1 MEESLKDDNNIG
13 PADVRLLPPLV
24 HLAVYCAGAGATLG
38 AILNTVAG
46 AETAATVGAA
56 SLGLLGVLPG
66 LWYAQFAAPHR
77 PPAVRRLF
85 FGSFSSTVAAM
96 LGALLGGLLAAYVG
110 SIPGSIAG
118 TLLGGWLR
126 RMDSDARFMWGI
138 AGACAG
144 GLVYALGLDK
154 GAALDGFGLGLLLG
168 LGGFVLLVLMLAAA
182 LSLLTLSRR

>member
-1 MEESLKDDNNIG
+1 MKDDNNIG
-13 PADVRLLPPLV
+13 PAEVRLLPPLL

-38 AILNTVAG
+38 TILNTVAG
-46 AETAATVGAA
+46 AETAAAVGAV
-56 SLGLLGVLPG
+56 SLGLLGVVPG

-96 LGALLGGLLAAYVG
+96 LGALLGGLIAAYVG

-118 TLLGGWLR
+118 TLLGRSLR
-126 RMDSDARFMWGI
+126 RVDSNARYTWGI

-144 GLVYALGLDK
+144 GLVHALWLDK

-168 LGGFVLLVLMLAAA
+168 LGGYILLFLLLAAA
-182 LSLLTLSRR
+182 LSLLTISHR